1 MAYNFII
8 CNNMEEAESYESAYG
23 NEYYEISGDDIKA
36 LEDGKILTGMIND
49 EYALFIKRKE
59 TDKKTYS
66 GRYIKNGGAT
76 MTMASEKLAQILAA
90 HKKGGSTANLS
101 GADLSGANLSGA
113 DLCGADLSGAD
124 LRWADLRWANLSG
137 ADLSTAN
144 LRWAN
149 LSGADLST
157 ANLNGADFSRAN
169 LSQANLSEADLSR
182 ADLNGANLNGANLSE
197 ADLRWAHLSGVD
209 LSTANLRM
217 ANLSGADLS
226 GATGLLSTVDFLE
239 AHFER
244 ADAGY
249 IAYKTFNATY
259 AAPAAWEIKKGA
271 VISENVNFDRCTECG
286 CGVNVAPLEW
296 VKREYGDLSI
306 WKVLIRWE
314 WLCGVCAPYMSDG
327 KIRCERVEL
336 LEVVT

>member
-1 MAYNFII
+1 M
-8 CNNMEEAESYESAYG
+8 
-23 NEYYEISGDDIKA
+23 
-36 LEDGKILTGMIND
+36 
-49 EYALFIKRKE
+49 
-59 TDKKTYS
+59 
-66 GRYIKNGGAT
+66 T
-76 MTMASEKLAQILAA
+76 MTSEKLAQILAA
-90 HKKGGSTANLS
+90 HKLYLAHKKGGSGADLSGENLSGADLSTANLCRANLSGAGLS
-101 GADLSGANLSGA
+101 GADLSGANLI
-113 DLCGADLSGAD
+113 GADLSGA
-124 LRWADLRWANLSG
+124 N
-137 ADLSTAN
+137 LSTAN

-149 LSGADLST
+149 LSGA
-157 ANLNGADFSRAN
+157 N
-169 LSQANLSEADLSR
+169 LS
-182 ADLNGANLNGANLSE
+182 GANLC
-197 ADLRWAHLSGVD
+197 W
-209 LSTANLRM
+209 
-217 ANLSGADLS
+217 ANLSGANLS

-244 ADAGY
+244 TDAGY
-249 IAYKTFNATY
+249 IAYKTFNVTY

-296 VKREYGDLSI
+296 VKREYGNLSI